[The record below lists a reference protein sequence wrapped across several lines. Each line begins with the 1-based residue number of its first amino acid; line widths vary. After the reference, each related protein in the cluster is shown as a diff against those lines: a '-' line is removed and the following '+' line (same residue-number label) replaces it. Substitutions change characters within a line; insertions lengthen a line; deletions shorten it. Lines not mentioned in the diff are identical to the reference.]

1 MFVSDGPIIKAW
13 GEVCT
18 HQGSAGAERFLA
30 GRTVDIAGLS
40 VQRGKDAAPLATV
53 SLWDGTRLFRKFSMD
68 SSQQDSFH
76 HTFVLEGWLH
86 RNIVLVVTDTAGKT
100 AVSFPRRH
108 WKSGIHSI
116 EFCSD
121 HLNDCSADDALLAHG
136 PYTST
141 VTNVGI
147 LPASVSG
154 YTWDG
159 GPVAEL
165 GLLLFTEGGASVAK
179 VTVYSS
185 DGESES
191 SNQMAQTPVLEGGD
205 EGAIAVQD
213 RHNRIFSPLI
223 ENVINYGNT
232 FGPEEPGNDSSKLI
246 DVTFRHVEYFS
257 ASTAFPVNGF
267 AGLPTA
273 VGSVATIWQARTVFK
288 QALNATRLAFLR
300 QDNPPPVGQ
309 VFVLYGDSSADP
321 AINHNLINT
330 SNLTGSV
337 GVRIPHGGWWAVF
350 SLFDSNSHVFF
361 VNGASLDIAVK
372 NPATPGS
379 WFAVTRESQGLSEPK
394 WPLGLQGISAGDEL
408 NIELVHY
415 GVSLLTQVA
424 SSTDMLD
431 QIQALVNPNGLRLV
445 RGVSLCL

>member
-141 VTNVGI
+141 VASVGV

-154 YTWDG
+154 YTWD
-159 GPVAEL
+159 V
-165 GLLLFTEGGASVAK
+165 
-179 VTVYSS
+179 
-185 DGESES
+185 
-191 SNQMAQTPVLEGGD
+191 
-205 EGAIAVQD
+205 
-213 RHNRIFSPLI
+213 
-223 ENVINYGNT
+223 
-232 FGPEEPGNDSSKLI
+232 
-246 DVTFRHVEYFS
+246 
-257 ASTAFPVNGF
+257 STAPSVLSMLHPVE
-267 AGLPTA
+267 
-273 VGSVATIWQARTVFK
+273 I
-288 QALNATRLAFLR
+288 RL
-300 QDNPPPVGQ
+300 
-309 VFVLYGDSSADP
+309 
-321 AINHNLINT
+321 
-330 SNLTGSV
+330 
-337 GVRIPHGGWWAVF
+337 
-350 SLFDSNSHVFF
+350 
-361 VNGASLDIAVK
+361 
-372 NPATPGS
+372 
-379 WFAVTRESQGLSEPK
+379 
-394 WPLGLQGISAGDEL
+394 
-408 NIELVHY
+408 
-415 GVSLLTQVA
+415 
-424 SSTDMLD
+424 
-431 QIQALVNPNGLRLV
+431 
-445 RGVSLCL
+445 